1 MIGEKTGV
9 VTKDRRLTLLNTGEM
24 RRREELDNGRE
35 RRQEVFIVKTRE
47 REREWFSSIANL
59 HGSVRFIG
67 SVSFL

>member
-1 MIGEKTGV
+1 MIREKTGV

-47 REREWFSSIANL
+47 RERES
-59 HGSVRFIG
+59 G
-67 SVSFL
+67 FLPSLTSMAP